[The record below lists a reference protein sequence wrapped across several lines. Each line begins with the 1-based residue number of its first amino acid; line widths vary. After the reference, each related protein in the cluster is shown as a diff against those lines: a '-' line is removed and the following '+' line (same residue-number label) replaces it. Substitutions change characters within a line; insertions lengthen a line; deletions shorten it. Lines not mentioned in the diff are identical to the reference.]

1 VQIDEPYMQANPE
14 PAREY
19 GLAALN
25 RALEGIEGTTAVH
38 ICFGYGFMVKGKPG
52 RYAFLPELAETRV
65 RQVSIEAAQPRLDT
79 SVLEELPGKTV
90 IFGVL
95 DLSTSEIETPETVAG
110 RIRQA
115 VPHIDPTRLVI
126 APDCGL
132 KYLTREVAF
141 GKLKAMVDGAR
152 IVRGELAHA
161 TAPME

>member
-25 RALEGIEGTTAVH
+25 RALDGIQGTTAVH

-52 RYAFLPELAETRV
+52 RYAFLPELAATPV
-65 RQVSIEAAQPRLDT
+65 KQVSIEAAQPKLDP
-79 SVLEELPGKTV
+79 SVIEELPGKTV
-90 IFGVL
+90 IYGVL
-95 DLSTSEIETPETVAG
+95 DLSTSEIETAETVAA

-115 VPHIDPTRLVI
+115 LPHIDPTRLVI

-141 GKLKAMVDGAR
+141 GKLKAMADGAR
-152 IVRGELAHA
+152 IVRGELARTSA
-161 TAPME
+161 AME